1 MKKLLIIIIFFSNTV
16 FAEVINIGNEELKI
30 LLKQG
35 IPIVDVRNKNE
46 WEATGTISMSHLI
59 SMLNHNGKY
68 SIENWYNE
76 FSKMKLKNNS
86 VILICAVGGRSHY
99 LAKIINHHKKNIKV
113 YNVKKGIK
121 NWIKYNN
128 PVVQYNTN

>member
-16 FAEVINIGNEELKI
+16 FAEVINIGNEKLKM
-30 LLKQG
+30 LLKQD

-46 WEATGTISMSHLI
+46 WEKTGIISRSYLI

-68 SIENWYNE
+68 SLENWYNQ
-76 FSKMKLKNNS
+76 FSKIKLKNNS
-86 VILICAVGGRSHY
+86 VVLICAVGGRSYY
-99 LAKIINHHKKNIKV
+99 LAKIINHYKKNIKV

-121 NWIKYNN
+121 NWIKFSN
-128 PVVQYNTN
+128 PVVKYNIN

>member
-16 FAEVINIGNEELKI
+16 FAEVINIGNEKLKM
-30 LLKQG
+30 LLKQD

-46 WEATGTISMSHLI
+46 WETTGIISKSYLI

-68 SIENWYNE
+68 SLENWYNQ
-76 FSKMKLKNNS
+76 FSKIKLKNNS
-86 VILICAVGGRSHY
+86 VVLICAVGGRSYY
-99 LAKIINHHKKNIKV
+99 LAKIISHYKKNIKV

-121 NWIKYNN
+121 NWIKFNN
-128 PVVQYNTN
+128 PVVKYNVN